1 MTLLALPPG
10 VPLVVASASPRRHEL
25 LRSVGLEF
33 EIRPA
38 DIDESVREGEL
49 PSDYVARLSAQKAA
63 AVGRVGEIVVG
74 ADTTVEI
81 AGQILSKPVDG
92 DDALRMLAMLG
103 GTTHHVYTGVTV
115 IGPVAGRVDVVTE
128 VASTAVTFTAIDQ
141 AMAEW
146 YVRSGEGNG
155 KAGGYAIQGAAAVFV
170 ARIDGSVTNVIG
182 LPLAE
187 TVRLLRATTAA

>member
-1 MTLLALPPG
+1 
-10 VPLVVASASPRRHEL
+10 
-25 LRSVGLEF
+25 
-33 EIRPA
+33 
-38 DIDESVREGEL
+38 
-49 PSDYVARLSAQKAA
+49 
-63 AVGRVGEIVVG
+63 
-74 ADTTVEI
+74 
-81 AGQILSKPVDG
+81 
-92 DDALRMLAMLG
+92 
-103 GTTHHVYTGVTV
+103 
-115 IGPVAGRVDVVTE
+115 VAGRVDVVTE